1 MFDPFLILAG
11 VVMWVAIFAI
21 IYGVR
26 VYAEERST
34 LARRLETSS
43 PSDSINVLQPSV
55 RISLDDGFL
64 KRFEKFVTPQNPEER
79 SQTQQRL
86 ILAGY
91 RNPAAMRVFY
101 FSRAVLTIGMTVLAA
116 MIVPS
121 LGPTF
126 PLIFKLAMIMVP
138 GIFGYLAPAFWLDK
152 MTSSRKSE
160 AERAFPDVLDM
171 LLICLEAGQSIDQAC
186 RRVANEIGAKS
197 QVLATEMKTIND
209 ELWAG
214 KERSR
219 VFHDFADR
227 LGVSDIQAFA
237 TVLKQSDE
245 FGVSIADTL
254 RVYAAEMRNK
264 RMMKAEEIANLM
276 PVKVAMGSIFFT
288 VPPTMIIIG
297 GPALIMIMRTFAH
310 L

>member
-1 MFDPFLILAG
+1 MDPFLIIAG
-11 VVMWVAIFAI
+11 VVLWLAIFAI

-26 VYAEERST
+26 SFAEERST
-34 LARRLETSS
+34 LARRLEESN
-43 PSDSINVLQPSV
+43 PDGSV
-55 RISLDDGFL
+55 NILRHEAIRISLDDGFL
-64 KRFEKFVTPQNPEER
+64 KRFEKFVTPQNPNER

-86 ILAGY
+86 TLAGY
-91 RNPAAMRVFY
+91 RRPSAMRLFY
-101 FSRAVLTIGMTVLAA
+101 FSRAIFTIAMTVIAA
-116 MIVPS
+116 IIVPS
-121 LGPTF
+121 LGEGF
-126 PLIFKLAMIMVP
+126 PLPLKLAMIMVP
-138 GIFGYLAPAFWLDK
+138 GIFGYLAPAFWLDRQ
-152 MTSSRKSE
+152 TRVRKQE
-160 AERAFPDVLDM
+160 AEQAFPDVLDM

-186 RRVANEIGAKS
+186 RRVSNEIGAKS
-197 QVLATEMKTIND
+197 PVLASEMKTIND

-214 KERSR
+214 KERAR

-245 FGVSIADTL
+245 FGVSVADTL
-254 RVYAAEMRNK
+254 RVYASEMRNK
-264 RMMKAEEIANLM
+264 RMMRAEEVANLM

-297 GPALIMIMRTFAH
+297 GPALIMIVRTFAH

>member
-1 MFDPFLILAG
+1 MDPYLILAG
-11 VVMWVAIFAI
+11 IVLWFAIFAI

-26 VYAEERST
+26 LFTEERST
-34 LARRLETSS
+34 LARRLGSS
-43 PSDSINVLQPSV
+43 HDVEGVSILQPTV

-64 KRFEKFVTPQNPEER
+64 KRFDKYVTPQNPEER

-86 ILAGY
+86 VLAGY
-91 RNPAAMRVFY
+91 RSPSAMRLFY
-101 FSRAVLTIGMTVLAA
+101 FSRAALTVGMTVLASI
-116 MIVPS
+116 IVPFF
-121 LGPTF
+121 GQM
-126 PLIFKLAMIMVP
+126 PLLFKLALVMVP
-138 GIFGYLAPAFWLDK
+138 GIFGYLAPALWLDR
-152 MTSSRKSE
+152 MTSVRKQD
-160 AERAFPDVLDM
+160 AEKAFPDVLDM

-186 RRVANEIGAKS
+186 RRVAGEIGAKS
-197 QVLATEMKTIND
+197 MVLANEMKTIND

-214 KERSR
+214 KERAR

-227 LGVSDIQAFA
+227 LGVSDIKAFA

-245 FGVSIADTL
+245 FGVSVADTL
-254 RVYAAEMRNK
+254 RVYASEMRNK
-264 RMMKAEEIANLM
+264 RMMRAEEIANLM

-297 GPALIMIMRTFAH
+297 GPALIMILRTFAN

>member
-1 MFDPFLILAG
+1 
-11 VVMWVAIFAI
+11 
-21 IYGVR
+21 
-26 VYAEERST
+26 
-34 LARRLETSS
+34 
-43 PSDSINVLQPSV
+43 V

-64 KRFEKFVTPQNPEER
+64 KRFEKFVTPQNPTER

-86 ILAGY
+86 IQAGY
-91 RNPAAMRVFY
+91 RNPSAMRLFY
-101 FSRAVLTIGMTVLAA
+101 FSRAVLTIAMTVIAA
-116 MIVPS
+116 LIVPS
-121 LGPTF
+121 LGETF
-126 PLIFKLAMIMVP
+126 PLVFKLALIMVP

-152 MTSSRKSE
+152 RTSSRKSE

-197 QVLATEMKTIND
+197 MVLATEMKTIND

-245 FGVSIADTL
+245 FGVSVADTL
-254 RVYAAEMRNK
+254 RVYAAEMRHK
-264 RMMKAEEIANLM
+264 RMMRAEEIANLM

-297 GPALIMIMRTFAH
+297 GPALIMIIRTFAH